1 MTGRRLFLVG
11 LLAFLLFTAF
21 RLPASLV
28 VPGMMPPEL
37 RYSAA
42 EGTVW
47 NGTLRRASLGPRALG
62 DVAFSLNPLALL
74 TGTPSADIKLSGGD
88 AQGRFK
94 WQYECDLYIS
104 SLDLVVDIKARL
116 GSQVLAGALRLTDGG
131 FGFAPNGQCTDGTA
145 QVRTNILEL
154 ALGQAG
160 PILVGNIA
168 CRGGVLAISLAGKAQ
183 TMAVKIDGNLGGK
196 AGQSLRLSLT
206 PDAGADIPEELE
218 RALTLSGFSREAGG
232 AMVAH
237 LELDVFL

>member
-42 EGTVW
+42 EDTVW

-62 DVAFSLNPLALL
+62 DAAISLNPFALL
-74 TGTPSADIKLSGGD
+74 TGTPSADIRLSGGD
-88 AQGRFK
+88 VQGSFH
-94 WQYECDLYIS
+94 WQYEGSNKIS

-116 GSQVLAGALRLTDGG
+116 GSQVLAGALRLTGG
-131 FGFAPNGQCTDGTA
+131 DFGFAPNGQCTNGTA
-145 QVRTNILEL
+145 QVRTNILEQ

-160 PILVGNIA
+160 PILAGKITCRDGAMAIA
-168 CRGGVLAISLAGKAQ
+168 LAGKAHSL
-183 TMAVKIDGNLGGK
+183 TVKIDGNMDGK
-196 AGQSLRLSLT
+196 AGQGLRLSLT
-206 PDAGADIPEELE
+206 PEAGADIPEDIE

>member
-1 MTGRRLFLVG
+1 MTSRRLFLVG
-11 LLAFLLFTAF
+11 LLAFLLFLAF

-28 VPGMMPPEL
+28 VPGMMQPEL

-47 NGTLRRASLGPRALG
+47 NGTLRRASLGRRALG

-74 TGTPSADIKLSGGD
+74 TGTPSADISLSGGD
-88 AQGRFK
+88 AQGSFY
-94 WQYECDLYIS
+94 WQYEGAHKIS
-104 SLDLVVDIKARL
+104 SLDLVVDVKARL
-116 GSQVLAGALRLTDGG
+116 GSQVLAGALRLTEGQ

-145 QVRTNILEL
+145 QVRTNILEQ

-160 PILVGNIA
+160 PMLGGDVI
-168 CRGGVLAISLAGKAQ
+168 CRDGAMAISLAGQAQ
-183 TMAVKIDGNLGGK
+183 TMTVKVDGNLGGNP
-196 AGQSLRLSLT
+196 GHGLRLSLT